1 MTRPTVFRA
10 TFVVFTLLTLA
21 AGGAEASAAAP
32 ATPASAAP
40 SGLDE
45 RIDMQLEEAD
55 VQQVLA
61 SFGAIVSMEADVDPA
76 IEGEVTIEL
85 HNVRAATA
93 LTAVCESVGCRW
105 RIEDGRLTIEKDPEA
120 PPAPRA
126 ATGRAEGPSAERLD
140 TPIDLELEDADLRQV
155 LQAFGSIVQAR
166 VALDESLQGEV
177 TIQLHDTP
185 VRQALDAVCRVH
197 GCTWEL
203 QETDNGPVLKVTRR

>member
-1 MTRPTVFRA
+1 MTLPTYLRETLA
-10 TFVVFTLLTLA
+10 VFTLLILA
-21 AGGAEASAAAP
+21 AGGAAASA
-32 ATPASAAP
+32 TSASAAP

-45 RIDMQLEEAD
+45 RIDIQLEEAD

-61 SFGAIVSMEADVDPA
+61 SFGGIVSMEAHVDPA

-105 RIEDGRLTIEKDPEA
+105 RIEDGRLTIEKDPDA

-126 ATGRAEGPSAERLD
+126 ATGRAEGPSAERLA

-166 VALDESLQGEV
+166 VEIDETLEGEV

-197 GCTWEL
+197 DCAWEL
-203 QETDNGPVLKVTRR
+203 QETGEGPILELTRR

>member
-1 MTRPTVFRA
+1 MIRPTISRA
-10 TFVVFTLLTLA
+10 TLAVSTLLFLA
-21 AGGAEASAAAP
+21 AGGLA
-32 ATPASAAP
+32 AAP

-45 RIDMQLEEAD
+45 RIDMQLEKAD
-55 VQQVLA
+55 VQQVLV
-61 SFGAIVSMEADVDPA
+61 SFGGIVSMEADVDPA

-105 RIEDGRLTIEKDPEA
+105 WIEDGRLKIEKDPDA
-120 PPAPRA
+120 PPAPRV

-166 VALDESLQGEV
+166 VEIDESLEGEV
-177 TIQLHDTP
+177 TLDLHNTP

-197 GCTWEL
+197 GCDWEL
-203 QETDNGPVLKVTRR
+203 RETDEGPVLELTRR